1 MGISIENG
9 WFNYLQLFHQDPLKN
24 YTTKSIFFGS
34 YNHANVS
41 YQRDIIVGFG
51 NDGYPKKVVV
61 RQQTDHQHRDG
72 IWNVPC

>member
-1 MGISIENG
+1 MAGFTI
-9 WFNYLQLFHQDPLKN
+9 FNSFTKIHSKN

-41 YQRDIIVGFG
+41 YQRDIIAGFG